1 VAVAV
6 VVAVGPLVVHQEA
19 LLMVEVLVEL
29 TREVLQTVQREHQ
42 ILVVAV
48 AVLTQTVVQ
57 AVELVVQAVLAL
69 LF

>member
-1 VAVAV
+1 
-6 VVAVGPLVVHQEA
+6 
-19 LLMVEVLVEL
+19 MVEVLVEL